1 MQIEYAKVS
10 ALGDRQDNQDRAAVV
25 VSEEAAL
32 MLVFDGMGGH
42 SDGAR
47 AAETGLQVVQ
57 DLFMNATQPIFDPQG
72 FLYMALSHAHD
83 EVVRIGQD
91 VAVDFRPRATCAICL
106 VQEGGSF
113 WAHIGDSRIYQI
125 RDGAV
130 LTRSGESRLPKANNR
145 YSMQIEYAKVS
156 ALGDRQDNQ
165 DRAAVVVSEEAALML
180 VFDGMGGHSDGAR
193 AAETGLQV
201 VQDLFM
207 NATQPIFDPQGFL
220 YMALSHAHDEVVRIG
235 QDVAVDFRPRATCA
249 ICLVQ
254 EGGSFWAHIGDSR
267 IYQIRDGAVLTRSR
281 DHSHV
286 EVLIQEGAISEEEA
300 MDHPMRNFV
309 ECCIGGDS
317 AVPDMSITNRKSLA
331 AGDVLLA
338 CSDGLWSGLSDDDV
352 ASIGEAGDN
361 KLVENLKELSVQALT
376 VNSPHSDNTTGA
388 ALRWHGS

>member
-72 FLYMALSHAHD
+72 FLYMALSQAHD
-83 EVVRIGQD
+83 EVVRLGQD
-91 VAVDFRPRATCAICL
+91 V
-106 VQEGGSF
+106 E
-113 WAHIGDSRIYQI
+113 
-125 RDGAV
+125 
-130 LTRSGESRLPKANNR
+130 
-145 YSMQIEYAKVS
+145 
-156 ALGDRQDNQ
+156 
-165 DRAAVVVSEEAALML
+165 
-180 VFDGMGGHSDGAR
+180 
-193 AAETGLQV
+193 
-201 VQDLFM
+201 
-207 NATQPIFDPQGFL
+207 
-220 YMALSHAHDEVVRIG
+220 
-235 QDVAVDFRPRATCA
+235 VDFRPRATCA

-300 MDHPMRNFV
+300 LDHPMRNFV
-309 ECCIGGDS
+309 ECCIGGDA
-317 AVPDMSITNRKSLA
+317 AVPDMSITNRKRLA

-352 ASIGEAGDN
+352 ANIGEAGDN
-361 KLVENLKELSVQALT
+361 NLLENLKELSVQALT
-376 VNSPHSDNTTGA
+376 VNSPHSDNTTGT